1 MHDVY
6 NVLRTNAN
14 HHYIFIMIVN
24 VKSTTTRGMLLEWC
38 RRVKYVVHWKGFFF
52 QVVARFVWRIIID
65 DVSINRQWEVRM
77 GVQKTITENP
87 LHSSLCYIPLW
98 SLFSLHTILVIS
110 FTTGLKR
117 CNSCLKTMTV
127 HLKTLIWAGC
137 MSDHILTCLSIDV
150 KLQYWSCTLCW
161 FVRLERGNG
170 TAQHSSWGRSL
181 QHSSCGGGVSVLGQE
196 EGLYST
202 TQFLYRWCFSI
213 KK

>member
-38 RRVKYVVHWKGFFF
+38 RRVKYVVHWKGCFF

-127 HLKTLIWAGC
+127 HLKTAHMGWLHVWPHPNMPLHRCQAP
-137 MSDHILTCLSIDV
+137 ILVLH
-150 KLQYWSCTLCW
+150 TLLVC
-161 FVRLERGNG
+161 EIG
-170 TAQHSSWGRSL
+170 
-181 QHSSCGGGVSVLGQE
+181 
-196 EGLYST
+196 EGKRNCSTQFLRNVST
-202 TQFLYRWCFSI
+202 TQFLWRWCFSI
-213 KK
+213 GSGGRSLLYNTVPVQMVFQY